1 MHVGQSGGV
10 GKGAG
15 DESGEEGMSWW
26 VLSAGGGSLTV
37 LMGPS
42 SSDSSAGVSNMVL
55 GQAQASSQKDGAHTM
70 VTL

>member
-1 MHVGQSGGV
+1 M

-15 DESGEEGMSWW
+15 DESGEEGMSWQ

-42 SSDSSAGVSNMVL
+42 SSDSSAGVSNTAL
-55 GQAQASSQKDGAHTM
+55 GQARASSRKDGAHTT